1 MAAVDY
7 YLKIDGTSGESHVE
21 GYKDWIQIES
31 FSWGATQSGT
41 FQYGGGGGA
50 GKVTMQD
57 FHFVQKINK
66 ATPFL
71 FKHCATGSHIKFA
84 ELHCRKAGGKQE
96 VFLKVK
102 MSDVLVSSYQSGGS
116 GGSDVIPMEQVS
128 LNFTKVE
135 FEYFMQ
141 DERGAV
147 QSTGKTGYDQKTA
160 KAA

>member
-7 YLKIDGTSGESHVE
+7 FLKIDGTAGESHVE

-31 FSWGATQSGT
+31 FSWGATQGGT
-41 FQYGGGGGA
+41 MGYGGGGGA
-50 GKVTMQD
+50 GKATFQD

-71 FKHCATGSHIKFA
+71 FKHCATGEHIKFA

-96 VFLKVK
+96 IFLDVK
-102 MSDVLVSSYQSGGS
+102 MTDILVSSYQSGGS
-116 GGSDVIPMEQVS
+116 GGADVIPMEQIS
-128 LNFTKVE
+128 LNFAKID
-135 FEYFMQ
+135 FEYKAQ

-147 QSTGKTGYDQKTA
+147 QSVGKIGFDQKTG
-160 KAA
+160 KAY